1 MFQDVFDTW
10 GEYCGNFQSVIFRKF
25 IMESKMKQ
33 EEYAQFKKLL
43 LSLRERLVG
52 KVDSMQGEALKR
64 SRQDASGD
72 LSNVPI
78 HMADVGTDNYE
89 RDLMIELI
97 QSGEESVRNIDHA
110 LEKIEEGTFG
120 ICELCAKKINKERL
134 KAVPHAKLC
143 IDCQREEEVDSFLK

>member
-1 MFQDVFDTW
+1 M
-10 GEYCGNFQSVIFRKF
+10 R
-25 IMESKMKQ
+25 
-33 EEYAQFKKLL
+33 EEEIAQFKKLL
-43 LSLRERLVG
+43 LLLREKLVG
-52 KVDSMQGEALKR
+52 KVDVMQEEALKK

-97 QSGEESVRNIDHA
+97 QSGEQGLRDIDSA

-120 ICELCAKKINKERL
+120 ICELCGKKINKERI
-134 KAVPHAKLC
+134 KAVLSAKLC
-143 IDCQREEEVDSFLK
+143 IDCQREEEVENVTK

>member
-1 MFQDVFDTW
+1 
-10 GEYCGNFQSVIFRKF
+10 
-25 IMESKMKQ
+25 MEKEMKA
-33 EEYAQFKKLL
+33 EEVAQFKKLL

-52 KVDSMQGEALKR
+52 KVDFMQGEALKK

-89 RDLMIELI
+89 RDIMIELI
-97 QSGEESVRNIDHA
+97 QNGEEGVRNIDTA

-120 ICELCAKKINKERL
+120 VCELCAKKINKERL
-134 KAVPHAKLC
+134 KAVPYAKLC
-143 IDCQREEEVDSFLK
+143 IDCQREEEIDVLK

>member
-1 MFQDVFDTW
+1 
-10 GEYCGNFQSVIFRKF
+10 
-25 IMESKMKQ
+25 MEKEMKA
-33 EEYAQFKKLL
+33 EEVAQFKKLL

-52 KVDSMQGEALKR
+52 KVDVMQGETLKK

-89 RDLMIELI
+89 RDIMIELI
-97 QSGEESVRNIDHA
+97 QNGEEGVRNIDIA

-120 ICELCAKKINKERL
+120 VCELCAKKINKERL
-134 KAVPHAKLC
+134 KAVPYAKLC
-143 IDCQREEEVDSFLK
+143 IDCQREEEIDNV